1 MWKSV
6 GLESDKM
13 MYEAST
19 GGEIRSVL
27 KTTGATKLLSTHL
40 SSGYLVVN
48 MADSIGQMRVHNLV
62 ALAHLPKPTDWN
74 ESCTPNHKNRDKL
87 DNRADNLEW
96 ATSSEQSF
104 DRRPNSRGN
113 VDSCPI
119 VGIHVWDGSIVK
131 FESAL
136 IAELCYDNI
145 HHSGISMCLNG
156 KRKTHGNYIW
166 VTPMELP
173 DLPEE
178 RWEVVNKDIPKYSIS
193 VSTYGRIS
201 YKFKHGY
208 IKKVSSQEKMSERL
222 TDETDRYPGIIIKNK
237 PYQLHRVIWEA
248 FIGKIPDNMIIN
260 HINHD
265 KQDAKLSNLELTTQS
280 GNVSYAYNSG
290 KYDETK
296 SARKKMSIDGVIY
309 ESELQASKMLGI
321 SRSTISGRI
330 KNKKFTYYFLVN
342 S

>member
-27 KTTGATKLLSTHL
+27 KTTGATKILSTHL
-40 SSGYLVVN
+40 SSGYLQVN
-48 MADSIGQMRVHNLV
+48 IADNGVMSVHKLV

-74 ESCTPNHKNRDKL
+74 GIWTLNHKNKNKL
-87 DNRADNLEW
+87 DNHADNLEW

-113 VDSCPI
+113 IDSCPI

-131 FESAL
+131 FESAQ
-136 IAELCYDNI
+136 IAESCYDNI

-166 VTPMELP
+166 VTPLELS

-178 RWEVVNKDIPKYSIS
+178 QWEVVNQDVPNYVVS
-193 VSTYGRIS
+193 VSTYGRVS

-222 TDETDRYPGIIIKNK
+222 ADETDRYPSIIIKNK

-248 FIGKIPDNMIIN
+248 FIGKIPDNMVIN
-260 HINHD
+260 HKNHD
-265 KQDAKLSNLELTTQS
+265 KQDARLSNLELSSQS
-280 GNVSYAYNSG
+280 GNISHAYNAG
-290 KYDETK
+290 RYDETK
-296 SARKKMSIDGVIY
+296 SARKKISIEGVIY

-321 SRSTISGRI
+321 SRSTISSRI
-330 KNKKFTYYFLVN
+330 KNKKFTNYVLFM

>member
-1 MWKSV
+1 MSV
-6 GLESDKM
+6 HK
-13 MYEAST
+13 
-19 GGEIRSVL
+19 
-27 KTTGATKLLSTHL
+27 
-40 SSGYLVVN
+40 
-48 MADSIGQMRVHNLV
+48 LV
-62 ALAHLPKPTDWN
+62 ALAHLPKPTGWDENW
-74 ESCTPNHKNRDKL
+74 SPNHKNHDKL
-87 DNRADNLEW
+87 DNRVDNLEW

-113 VDSCPI
+113 IDSCPI

-136 IAELCYDNI
+136 IVELCYDNI

-166 VTPMELP
+166 ITPLELP
-173 DLPEE
+173 DLPVE
-178 RWEVVNKDIPKYSIS
+178 RWEVVNQDVAKYVVS
-193 VSTYGRIS
+193 VSTYGRVS

-208 IKKVSSQEKMSERL
+208 IKKVSSKEKMSERL
-222 TDETDRYPGIIIKNK
+222 SEETDRYPCIIIKNK

-265 KQDAKLSNLELTTQS
+265 KQDARLSNLELTTQS
-280 GNVSYAYNSG
+280 GNVSYAHAKG
-290 KYDETK
+290 KYDGTK
-296 SARKKMSIDGVIY
+296 TVRKNMSIDGVMY

-330 KNKKFTYYFLVN
+330 KNKKFTNYFLVN